1 MIPRASAA
9 VAILFA
15 CHGFLW
21 VGGCADRVAGGSEI
35 GNPGSIAGIVADSA
49 GQGRAGVA
57 LRLLPADYDPSS
69 AAAGSDTLSAVTDA
83 QGRYLFGGLRS
94 GAYVLTGREPSSGRR
109 LLAELTVAASRVEA
123 GAAILRPPGRV
134 VVEAEDAEVGTQ
146 VFVPGTAIQGRV
158 DASGLAVL
166 DSVPAGAAIK
176 VARAD
181 GFAGTRRLDTVAV
194 PEGGAVLAFAE
205 APATGR
211 SRTVAPGG
219 NLQAAVDSLAAGDTL
234 YLAGGI
240 HWLDHLRIDRQGRP
254 GARITIRNR
263 PGETPVLRGTS
274 AAHNLVH
281 FNGAAYVDLEGLE
294 IDSTLPGSDAV
305 KFEEGAVSHHVALR
319 RLHIHHVR
327 GIAINSQGNH
337 HHVAVEGN
345 HIHHTWGDPGTGIR
359 VGSIDGTFTPTD
371 WTLAGNWIHHCGFS
385 TSDGSGAIHVFPG
398 ARSMVI
404 RDNIVHDI
412 AYAGI
417 RVFGQVAANPG
428 GTGLSLIEGNAV
440 WNSGEAIGAYADAVV
455 RNNVVFA
462 CTVQF
467 LSRQYAGAAG
477 PGKLPENV
485 LVHHNTWH
493 GGGAFEIRDW
503 AADRN
508 VVFTDNALYATADAW
523 TIQGTGTF
531 AGNVGDRIQAGF
543 APGGAAADLADPAAR
558 LFHPKAGSALI
569 GAAKGTLKV
578 EHDFD
583 GMARGAGETVGAYAH
598 PALGRALR
606 EGFKSP

>member
-1 MIPRASAA
+1 MILRAPF
-9 VAILFA
+9 AILVLFA
-15 CHGFLW
+15 CHVFLW

-49 GQGRAGVA
+49 GQGKPGVA

-69 AAAGSDTLSAVTDA
+69 AAAGADTLAASSDA
-83 QGRYLFGGLRS
+83 EGRYTFGGLRA
-94 GAYVLTGREPSSGRR
+94 GAYVLTGRDPGSGRR
-109 LLAELTVAASRVEA
+109 LLAEVTVARARVDA
-123 GAAILRPPGRV
+123 GAAILRSPGRV
-134 VVEAEDAEVGTQ
+134 VVEAEDAEVGTP
-146 VFVPGTAIQGRV
+146 VFVPGTDILGRV

-181 GFAGTRRLDTVAV
+181 LFAGTRRHDTVAV
-194 PEGGAVLAFAE
+194 PEGGAVQAFAGT
-205 APATGR
+205 PAAGR
-211 SRTVAPGG
+211 ARTVAPGG

-240 HWLDHLRIDRQGRP
+240 YWLDHLRIDRQGRP
-254 GARITIRNR
+254 GARIAIRNR

-274 AAHNLVH
+274 AAYNLIH

-327 GIAINSQGNH
+327 GIAVNSQGNH

-359 VGSIDGTFTPTD
+359 VGSIEGTFTPAD
-371 WTLAGNWIHHCGFS
+371 WSIAGNWIHHCGFGV
-385 TSDGSGAIHVFPG
+385 TDGSGGIHVFPG
-398 ARSMVI
+398 ARSMAI

-417 RVFGQVAANPG
+417 RVFGQAAANPG

-467 LSRQYAGAAG
+467 LSRQYPGAAG
-477 PGKLPENV
+477 PGKPPENV

-508 VVFTDNALYATADAW
+508 VSFTDNALYATAAPW
-523 TIQGTGTF
+523 VIVGTGTF

-543 APGGAAADLADPAAR
+543 APGAAAADLADPAAR
-558 LFHPKAGSALI
+558 LFHPRPGSALI
-569 GAAKGTLKV
+569 GAAKGSPRL
-578 EHDFD
+578 EYDFD
-583 GMARGAGETVGAYAH
+583 GSARGAAATSGAYAH

-606 EGFKSP
+606 EGFKP